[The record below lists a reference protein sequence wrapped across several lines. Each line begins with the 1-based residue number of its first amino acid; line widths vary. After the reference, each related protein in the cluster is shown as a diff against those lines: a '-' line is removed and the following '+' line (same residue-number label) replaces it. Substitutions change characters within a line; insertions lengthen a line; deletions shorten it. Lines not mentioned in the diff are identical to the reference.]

1 MKYISLIVVIVFIA
15 LTFWFSKETEDLS
28 IDQMSRMNRMI
39 TDYMTRVLEEKHPE
53 AVEVEFS
60 KIYNEVIENGR
71 KMKAHFKFSYKE
83 PNEQGEL
90 EKVYRK
96 GSFLITSEDG
106 RKWTAKIEE
115 AGDVKVEFME
125 PFDINSNGKGNDS
138 QSTDK
143 IKEENQEDNGK
154 ENQEENSKDSG
165 TNDLSNENGESDS
178 SESKDN
184 EKTQDKNSQ

>member
-39 TDYMTRVLEEKHPE
+39 TDYMTQVLAEKHPD
-53 AVEVEFS
+53 AVEIDFS
-60 KIYNEVIENGR
+60 KIYNDVIESGR

-83 PNEQGEL
+83 PNERGDL

-106 RKWTAKIEE
+106 KKWTAKIEE

-125 PFDINSNGKGNDS
+125 PFDINSS
-138 QSTDK
+138 QPADEV
-143 IKEENQEDNGK
+143 KEEKREKEGQEKEEEQEKEDKEEKQQQEEKREDN
-154 ENQEENSKDSG
+154 KDSV
-165 TNDLSNENGESDS
+165 
-178 SESKDN
+178 
-184 EKTQDKNSQ
+184 